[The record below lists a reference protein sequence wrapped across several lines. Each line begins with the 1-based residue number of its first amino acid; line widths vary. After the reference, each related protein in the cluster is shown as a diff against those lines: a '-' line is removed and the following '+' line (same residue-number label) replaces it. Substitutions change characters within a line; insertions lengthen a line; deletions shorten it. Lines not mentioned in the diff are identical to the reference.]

1 MSRSRPRL
9 RLVRPETP
17 LRRRVRDALWHCARW
32 LAWPVSALLTRR
44 ARHALALQ
52 PAGEVA
58 CSEFERRRDDNPWRV
73 DFVCPRCDQVVGDSD
88 ELWTQLRRSRR
99 DTVGREMSFT
109 YMCGDCGNRFRVT
122 ATSVLLFSSSQVEYL
137 PARTRAASAGWRVVD
152 RNRS

>member
-52 PAGEVA
+52 PAAEET
-58 CSEFERRRDDNPWRV
+58 CSEFERRRNDNPWQL
-73 DFVCPRCDQVVGDSD
+73 DFVCPRCDQGFCDSA
-88 ELWTQLRRSRR
+88 ELWAQLHRSRG
-99 DTVGREMSFT
+99 DTVGRELAFT
-109 YMCGDCGNRFRVT
+109 YKCGACGNRFQVRAT
-122 ATSVLLFSSSQVEYL
+122 AVLLFSSSQVDYL
-137 PARTRAASAGWRVVD
+137 PARTRAASAGWRVLD
-152 RNRS
+152 GNRA